1 MSETLSRVSNV
12 TIFSSCFAQELAFML
27 SSTSTNK
34 SDTFSV
40 MSSSKLTSIFSPVSL
55 LPRTATLLFRSLGP
69 NSNLRGVPLSSQ
81 SKNFLPGLM
90 SLVSICTLIPLASN
104 ASLISLHL
112 AITSSPPSL
121 KMIGIIVIC
130 FGEISGGN

>member
-1 MSETLSRVSNV
+1 MSDTLSRLSKV
-12 TIFSSCFAQELAFML
+12 TIFSSCLAQEFAFML
-27 SSTSTNK
+27 SSTSASNLA
-34 SDTFSV
+34 TFSAT
-40 MSSSKLTSIFSPVSL
+40 SSSKLISIFSPVSL
-55 LPRTATLLFRSLGP
+55 LPRIATLLFKSLGP

-90 SLVSICTLIPLASN
+90 SLVSIWTLIPLASN

-121 KMIGIIVIC
+121 KMIGMIVIC